1 MTPSYVQLPRAWDLT
16 PEDMSNVA
24 LTPIQRAYVET
35 RQAMAIH
42 AIAHMDADMKDPFE
56 FIKARSYHVGVRD
69 LCEQLLSIQV
79 IQHKE

>member
-1 MTPSYVQLPRAWDLT
+1 MKPSEVQLPRAWDLT

-56 FIKARSYHVGVRD
+56 FIKTRSYHVGVRD